1 MATASL
7 EAKALG
13 EKQQNYASSSGSESE
28 EPPSNVAR
36 PVRDGLP
43 QVRIRLLCNIIIV
56 SGSCTRTLKPETCAS
71 NYHF

>member
-13 EKQQNYASSSGSESE
+13 EKQQNYASSSGSEGE
-28 EPPSNVAR
+28 EPPSAVVR

-43 QVRIRLLCNIIIV
+43 QVRDQII
-56 SGSCTRTLKPETCAS
+56 L
-71 NYHF
+71 